1 MSCRTI
7 NSASGV
13 QIPAIRRY
21 SVTTFGASRR
31 GPSMNYIQYLFFAL
45 FSSGAFAQGDTIPA
59 YPREGFRTPLDNPI
73 LLAGSFG
80 EPRAG
85 HFHTGMDLQTLE
97 REGLPVYALGDGYVS
112 RIGVSPY
119 GYGNALYI
127 TYPNGF
133 TSVYGH
139 LQGFCDK
146 VTAVVRKEQYAK
158 EKFAVDIM
166 LKPYEL
172 NVKKGEVVAY
182 SGNTGASGGPHVHF
196 EIRDQSE
203 RPINPLL
210 FGYKMS
216 DHVKP
221 VIGALKLYPMGDK
234 KYTAEAWRTALVL
247 SDGSYT
253 PKAGLIKVNEK
264 MVALSVNTYDKME
277 GTTHTLGIYDI
288 RTDDGDSII
297 HEYRVDRISFDYTR
311 YVIAQV
317 DYPVFLKEGSRSF
330 HRCYQEVNNTM
341 PSSYYHVYNHGII
354 DLSDGAIHQIKIEV
368 RDYNGNLST
377 LRAQLQYDA
386 AATVFKPK
394 PLTYNKVLSPIKENI
409 IQGDGFSATIP
420 GRILLDS
427 MFITY
432 SVSPPAGPAM
442 QSNIYKLG
450 DSHDQLLGYF
460 NISIRPNDIPDALKP
475 KAVIIWRTAGGGTA
489 SKGGKWDGP
498 MLTTRTRELGS
509 YYVMLDTT
517 PPRITPVNIAPGK
530 NMHAAKAIYMRIGD
544 ALSGL
549 DHYKAYI
556 DDKWQLMELDG
567 KSATLKMS
575 LPHDLSPG
583 EHVFRLT
590 VSDERG
596 NRSEYT
602 AKFLY

>member
-1 MSCRTI
+1 MPVYKPHRTM
-7 NSASGV
+7 
-13 QIPAIRRY
+13 RY
-21 SVTTFGASRR
+21 GSIHLRCL
-31 GPSMNYIQYLFFAL
+31 MNYIQYIIFAL
-45 FSSGAFAQGDTIPA
+45 FSSGAMAQGDTIPT

-80 EPRAG
+80 EPRPG

-97 REGLPVYALGDGYVS
+97 REGLSVYALGDGYVS

-139 LQGFCDK
+139 LQGFSEK
-146 VTAVVRKEQYAK
+146 ITAIVRREQYAR
-158 EKFAVDIM
+158 EKFAVEIM

-172 NVKKGEVVAY
+172 NVKKGEIVAY

-210 FGYKMS
+210 FGYKMN
-216 DHVKP
+216 DHVRP
-221 VIGALKLYPMGDK
+221 SIGALKLYPMGDK

-247 SDGSYT
+247 ADGSYT
-253 PKAGLIKVNEK
+253 PKAGLIKVNAK
-264 MVALSVNTYDKME
+264 SVALAVNTFDKME

-288 RTDDGDSII
+288 KTYDGDSII
-297 HEYRVDRISFDYTR
+297 HEYRVDRLSFDYTR

-317 DYPVFLKEGSRSF
+317 DYPVFLKEGSRAF
-330 HRCYQEVNNTM
+330 HKCFQEVNNAM
-341 PSSYYHVYNHGII
+341 PASYYHVYNHGVI
-354 DLSDGAIHQIKIEV
+354 DLSDGLVHNVRIEV

-386 AATVFKPK
+386 GAAIFKNRT
-394 PLTYNKVLSPIKENI
+394 LSYNKVLVPDRENT
-409 IQGDGFSATIP
+409 IQGDGFTATIP
-420 GRILLDS
+420 GKALLDS

-432 SVSPPAGPAM
+432 SVSPPTSAAIL
-442 QSNIYKLG
+442 SDVYKLG
-450 DSHDQLLGYF
+450 DSHEQLLGYF
-460 NISIRPNDIPDALKP
+460 NISIRPKDIPEELRSKAL
-475 KAVIIWRTAGGGTA
+475 IIWRTAGGGLA
-489 SKGGKWDGP
+489 SKGGKWDGQ
-498 MLTTRTRELGS
+498 MLTTRSRELGIF
-509 YYVMLDTT
+509 YVALDTT

-530 NMHAAKAIYMRIGD
+530 NMRAAKAIYMRIGD
-544 ALSGL
+544 GLSGL
-549 DHYKAYI
+549 DDYKAYI
-556 DDKWQLMELDG
+556 DGKWQLMELDG
-567 KSATLKMS
+567 KSATLKMII
-575 LPHDLSPG
+575 PRDLAAG

-596 NRSEYT
+596 NKAEYA
-602 AKFLY
+602 AKFIY

>member
-1 MSCRTI
+1 
-7 NSASGV
+7 
-13 QIPAIRRY
+13 
-21 SVTTFGASRR
+21 
-31 GPSMNYIQYLFFAL
+31 MNYLQYIIFAM
-45 FSSGAFAQGDTIPA
+45 FSSGAFAQGDSIPA

-80 EPRAG
+80 EPRVG

-139 LQGFCDK
+139 LQGFSEK
-146 VTAVVRKEQYAK
+146 ITAVVRKEQYAK
-158 EKFAVDIM
+158 EKFAVEIM

-172 NVKKGEVVAY
+172 NVKKGEVVAL

-196 EIRDQSE
+196 ELRDQAE

-210 FGYKMS
+210 FGYKMN

-234 KYTAEAWRTALVL
+234 KYTAEAWRTALTL
-247 SDGSYT
+247 ADGSYT
-253 PKAGLIKVNEK
+253 PKAGLIKVNAK
-264 MVALSVNTYDKME
+264 SVALAVNTYDKME

-288 RTDDGDSII
+288 KTYDGDSII
-297 HEYRVDRISFDYTR
+297 HEYRVDRVSFDYTR

-317 DYPVFLKEGSRSF
+317 DYPIFLREGSRSF
-330 HRCYQEVNNTM
+330 HKCFQEPNNTM
-341 PSSYYHVYNHGII
+341 PASYYHVYNHGVI
-354 DLSDGAIHQIKIEV
+354 DLSDGRLHDVRIEV

-377 LRAQLQYDA
+377 LRARLQYEPT
-386 AATVFKPK
+386 ATVFKSK
-394 PLTYNKVLSPIKENI
+394 NLVYNKVLAPTGDNV
-409 IQGDGFSATIP
+409 IQGDGFTATIP
-420 GRILLDS
+420 GRLVLDS

-432 SVSPPAGPAM
+432 TESTPSGATIL
-442 QSNIYKLG
+442 SNIYKLG

-460 NISIRPNDIPDALKP
+460 NISIRPNAIPDELRSKALI
-475 KAVIIWRTAGGGTA
+475 VWRTAGGSTA
-489 SKGGKWDGP
+489 SKGGKWDGKVI
-498 MLTTRTRELGS
+498 TTRSRELGS

-517 PPRITPVNIAPGK
+517 PPRITPVNITPGK
-530 NMHAAKAIYMRIGD
+530 NMRAAKAIYMRIGD

-549 DHYKAYI
+549 DDYKAYI

-567 KSATLKMS
+567 KSNTLKMI
-575 LPHDLSPG
+575 LPHDLAAG
-583 EHVFRLT
+583 EHTFRLAAG
-590 VSDERG
+590 DERG
-596 NRSEYT
+596 NKSECT
-602 AKFLY
+602 VKFNY

>member
-1 MSCRTI
+1 
-7 NSASGV
+7 
-13 QIPAIRRY
+13 
-21 SVTTFGASRR
+21 
-31 GPSMNYIQYLFFAL
+31 MNYIQYILLTL
-45 FSSGAFAQGDTIPA
+45 FSSGAFAQGDSIPV

-139 LQGFCDK
+139 LQGFNDK

-221 VIGALKLYPMGDK
+221 SIGALKLYPMGDK
-234 KYTAEAWRTALVL
+234 KYTADAWRTALVL
-247 SDGSYT
+247 TDGTYV
-253 PKAGLIKVNEK
+253 PKAGLIKVNAK
-264 MVALSVNTYDKME
+264 SVALSVNTFDKME

-288 RTDDGDSII
+288 KTYDSDSII
-297 HEYRVDRISFDYTR
+297 HEYRVDRVSFDYTR

-330 HRCYQEVNNTM
+330 HKCFQEANNTM
-341 PSSYYHVYNHGII
+341 PASYYHVYNHGVI
-354 DLSDGAIHQIKIEV
+354 DLSDGRIHDIRIEV

-377 LRAQLQYDA
+377 LRAQLQYDDA
-386 AATVFKPK
+386 AAVFKSK
-394 PLTYNKVLSPIKENI
+394 ALSYNKVLSPARENMVK
-409 IQGDGFSATIP
+409 DEGFIATIP
-420 GRILLDS
+420 GKVVLDS
-427 MFITY
+427 MFISY
-432 SVSPPAGPAM
+432 SVSAPSSPAM

-450 DSHDQLLGYF
+450 NSHDQLLGYY
-460 NISIRPNDIPDALKP
+460 NISIKPHEIPDELKSKALI
-475 KAVIIWRTAGGGTA
+475 VWRTAAGGTTA
-489 SKGGKWDGP
+489 KGGKWDGQ
-498 MLTTRTRELGS
+498 MLTTRSRELGS
-509 YYVMLDTT
+509 YYVVLDTT

-544 ALSGL
+544 GLSGL
-549 DHYKAYI
+549 DDYHAYI

-567 KSATLKMS
+567 KSATLKML
-575 LPHDLSPG
+575 LPKALSAG

-596 NRSEYT
+596 NKAEYS
-602 AKFLY
+602 AKFIY

>member
-45 FSSGAFAQGDTIPA
+45 FSSGAFAQGDTIPT

-216 DHVKP
+216 DHIKP
-221 VIGALKLYPMGDK
+221 AIGALKLYPMGDK

-288 RTDDGDSII
+288 RTYDGDSII

-377 LRAQLQYDA
+377 LRAQVQYDA

-394 PLTYNKVLSPIKENI
+394 LLNYNKVLSPTKENT

-432 SVSPPAGPAM
+432 AVSPPAGPAM

-450 DSHDQLLGYF
+450 DSHDQLLSYF
-460 NISIRPNDIPDALKP
+460 NLSIRPNDIPDALKP
-475 KAVIIWRTAGGGTA
+475 KAVIIWRTAGGGIA

-549 DHYKAYI
+549 DDYKAYI